1 MGRAIGFLL
10 VLLVGMALGWVLA
23 LGGTLG
29 IPGLPGRVNVP
40 TANVQDNP
48 DNPDNNVTTS
58 TASFRFV
65 LQGDRILYQDEAID
79 QVRFQALINEAKQQ
93 DAVVI
98 LQYDATVT
106 GKFVE
111 DLMKIL
117 DEAGVKYVGIG

>member
-10 VLLVGMALGWVLA
+10 VLLVGIALGWLLA

-29 IPGLPGRVNVP
+29 IPGLRGRVNVP
-40 TANVQDNP
+40 ATNVQ
-48 DNPDNNVTTS
+48 DNNVTTS
-58 TASFRFV
+58 TSSFRFV
-65 LQGDRILYQDEAID
+65 LQEDRILYQDEVID
-79 QVRFQALINEAKQQ
+79 LARFQALINEAKQQ

-98 LQYDATVT
+98 LEYDATVT

-111 DLMKIL
+111 DLMRIL